1 MLSRAPFDFS
11 QAMSRLCADI
21 AERVEEFSHIRMD
34 QVAVAF
40 AQARRRVPYGLQA
53 KLTPLRFENG
63 QLVSE
68 REGRLWTVQRL
79 YDNDREMLY
88 ILTFYLPRFLDQ
100 TFREKMITVFHEL
113 YHISQKFDGDIR
125 RMAGRYHVHSHSQTE
140 YDNHM
145 EILAQQYLALD
156 PPRELYTFLKSK
168 FGTLQNRHGS
178 VVGKQVPIPKLIPLP
193 ESKSA

>member
-1 MLSRAPFDFS
+1 MLSRPPFDFT

-21 AERVEEFSHIRMD
+21 AERVEEFTHVRMD

-53 KLTPLRFENG
+53 KLTPLRFEG
-63 QLVSE
+63 GHLTSE

-88 ILTFYLPRFLDQ
+88 ILTCYLPRVLDQ

-113 YHISQKFDGDIR
+113 YHISPQFDGDIR
-125 RMAGRYHVHSHSQTE
+125 RMGGRYHVHSHSQCE
-140 YDNHM
+140 YDRQM
-145 EILAQQYLALD
+145 EVLADAYLALD
-156 PPRELYTFLKSK
+156 PPRELYAFLKTK
-168 FGTLQNRHGS
+168 FGTLPSRHGA